1 MMKILSDF
9 NHIVDAKEVEQ
20 LLEKIRSNLPSKS
33 DKELLKR
40 IFSLIDLT
48 TLSERDNIENV
59 SQMCEKVNLLG
70 ESYPSM
76 PVIAAICVYP
86 EMVSVVKE
94 KLENPLVS
102 IASVGGGFP
111 SSQTYTNIKIME
123 IEQAIEQGAEE
134 IDIVLP
140 VGKFLME
147 DLEYVEYEIQIIK
160 QRMGQV
166 HLKVILETGSLQDY
180 SMIRKASLLAIGAGA
195 NFIKTSTG
203 KVSPGATPEAMV
215 VMCAAIKDY
224 YNKTGKKIG
233 IKPAGGIS
241 DSETAILYYA
251 IVSEILGEDW
261 LNRERFRIGA
271 SRLANCLMADIFDK
285 GPDFGYF

>member
-1 MMKILSDF
+1 MKIPSDI
-9 NHIVDAKEVEQ
+9 NLTVDAEEVKQ
-20 LLEKIRSNLPSKS
+20 LLEKIQSALPSIK
-33 DKELLKR
+33 DKELLKK

-94 KLENPLVS
+94 YLENPLVS

-111 SSQTYTNIKIME
+111 ASQTFTNIKIME
-123 IEQAIEQGAEE
+123 IEQAIGQGAEE

-140 VGKFLME
+140 IGKFLTG

-160 QRMGQV
+160 QRIGAL
-166 HLKVILETGSLQDY
+166 HLKVILETGSLGDY
-180 SMIRKASLLAIGAGA
+180 SLIRKASLLAIESGA

-203 KVSPGATPEAMV
+203 KVAPGATPEAMI
-215 VMCAAIKDY
+215 VMCEAIKDY
-224 YNKTGKKIG
+224 YNRTGKKIG

-241 DSETAILYYA
+241 DSETAMLYYA
-251 IVSEILGEDW
+251 IVKEILGEDW

>member
-9 NHIVDAKEVEQ
+9 NHIVDAEEVKQ
-20 LLEKIRSNLPSKS
+20 LLENIRSNLPSKS

-59 SQMCEKVNLLG
+59 SQMCERVNLLG
-70 ESYPSM
+70 ESYPSI

-86 EMVSVVKE
+86 EMVSVVKQ

-123 IEQAIEQGAEE
+123 IEQAIELGAEE

-140 VGKFLME
+140 VGKFLMG

-180 SMIRKASLLAIGAGA
+180 SSIRKASLLAIGAGA

-215 VMCAAIKDY
+215 VMCTAIKDY

-251 IVSEILGEDW
+251 IVSEILGEEW
-261 LNRERFRIGA
+261 LHRERFRIGA
-271 SRLANCLMADIFDK
+271 SRLTNCLMADIFDK

>member
-1 MMKILSDF
+1 MKILSDF
-9 NHIVDAKEVEQ
+9 NHIVDAEEVKQ

-76 PVIAAICVYP
+76 PIIAAICVYP

-111 SSQTYTNIKIME
+111 SSQTFTNIKIME
-123 IEQAIEQGAEE
+123 IEQAMEQGAESPK
-134 IDIVLP
+134 ITP
-140 VGKFLME
+140 V
-147 DLEYVEYEIQIIK
+147 
-160 QRMGQV
+160 
-166 HLKVILETGSLQDY
+166 
-180 SMIRKASLLAIGAGA
+180 
-195 NFIKTSTG
+195 
-203 KVSPGATPEAMV
+203 
-215 VMCAAIKDY
+215 
-224 YNKTGKKIG
+224 
-233 IKPAGGIS
+233 
-241 DSETAILYYA
+241 
-251 IVSEILGEDW
+251 
-261 LNRERFRIGA
+261 
-271 SRLANCLMADIFDK
+271 SR
-285 GPDFGYF
+285 P

>member
-1 MMKILSDF
+1 MKLPSDI
-9 NHIVDAKEVEQ
+9 NLTVDAEEVKQ
-20 LLEKIRSNLPSKS
+20 LVEKIQRSLPSAA
-33 DKELLKR
+33 DKDLLKR

-86 EMVSVVKE
+86 ELVSVVKE
-94 KLENPLVS
+94 NLENPLIS

-111 SSQTYTNIKIME
+111 ASQTFTNIKVME
-123 IEQAIEQGAEE
+123 IEQAIGQGAEE
-134 IDIVLP
+134 IDMVLP
-140 VGKFLME
+140 VGKFLRG

-160 QRMGQV
+160 ERIGSV
-166 HLKVILETGSLQDY
+166 HLKVILETGSLQEY
-180 SMIRKASLLAIGAGA
+180 SLIRKASLLAIESGA

-203 KVSPGATPEAMV
+203 KVAPGATPEAMV
-215 VMCAAIKDY
+215 VMCQAIKDY
-224 YNKTGKKIG
+224 YNRTGKKIG

-241 DSETAILYYA
+241 DTETAILYYA
-251 IVSEILGEDW
+251 IVKEILGEDW
-261 LNRERFRIGA
+261 LHRDRFRIGA
-271 SRLANCLMADIFDK
+271 SRLANRLMADIFDK
-285 GPDFGYF
+285 GPDFSYF

>member
-1 MMKILSDF
+1 MKIPSDF
-9 NHIVDAKEVEQ
+9 NLTVDEEELKQV
-20 LLEKIRSNLPSKS
+20 LEKIQSALPSAH
-33 DKELLKR
+33 DKDLLKK

-59 SQMCEKVNLLG
+59 SRMCEKVNLLG

-94 KLENPLVS
+94 NLENPLVS

-111 SSQTYTNIKIME
+111 ASQTFTNIKVME
-123 IEQAIEQGAEE
+123 IEQAIGQGAEE

-140 VGKFLME
+140 VGKFLMG

-160 QRMGQV
+160 ERIGPV
-166 HLKVILETGSLQDY
+166 HLKVILETGSLKDF
-180 SMIRKASLLAIGAGA
+180 SLIRKASLLAIESGA

-203 KVSPGATPEAMV
+203 KVLPGATPEAMI
-215 VMCAAIKDY
+215 VMCQAIKDY
-224 YNKTGKKIG
+224 YMRTGKKIG

-251 IVSEILGEDW
+251 IVREILGEDW
-261 LNRERFRIGA
+261 LHSERFRIGA
-271 SRLANCLMADIFDK
+271 SRLANRLMADIFDK